1 MLIIGASKIQA
12 EYIWTGE
19 AWRWQEKSDS
29 SPSQTGF
36 SSPSGGVDSSVEEG
50 SGSDN
55 EAWDINDDY
64 DLNKDITTGDINH
77 NQDIQYLIQYN
88 QDEVAN
94 CITDAGPESTP
105 ITKIINEFL
114 EALLLL

>member
-1 MLIIGASKIQA
+1 MFWLTHIIVMLIIGASKIQA

-19 AWRWQEKSDS
+19 AWRWQEKIDS

-36 SSPSGGVDSSVEEG
+36 SSPSGGVAYSVEEG

-64 DLNKDITTGDINH
+64 DLNKDIPIFSPP
-77 NQDIQYLIQYN
+77 YLIQYN

-94 CITDAGPESTP
+94 CITDEV
-105 ITKIINEFL
+105 F
-114 EALLLL
+114 